1 MCEQEQAV
9 EDEGGFVRQASSL
22 CRERRG
28 REDECAV
35 QRERE
40 AILCNGQK
48 ASKEEKSPGM
58 RERERER
65 RVGAV
70 KSGQIGYA
78 KLKRGVALHF
88 PCCFSNNTPTHVI
101 PGHFT
106 EMHPCSACSCIS
118 GNLCGSGWWWKL
130 ETLQFCITIY
140 LYTVFA
146 YFIVQTANT
155 TTFLTLAMIIR

>member
-58 RERERER
+58 REREREESRGSQVRSDWLCETETR
-65 RVGAV
+65 RG
-70 KSGQIGYA
+70 
-78 KLKRGVALHF
+78 
-88 PCCFSNNTPTHVI
+88 PTFSLL
-101 PGHFT
+101 FF
-106 EMHPCSACSCIS
+106 
-118 GNLCGSGWWWKL
+118 
-130 ETLQFCITIY
+130 Q
-140 LYTVFA
+140 
-146 YFIVQTANT
+146 
-155 TTFLTLAMIIR
+155 

>member
-1 MCEQEQAV
+1 VCSAE
-9 EDEGGFVRQASSL
+9 
-22 CRERRG
+22 RERGYTMQRSKG
-28 REDECAV
+28 FKGGEITGDE
-35 QRERE
+35 
-40 AILCNGQK
+40 
-48 ASKEEKSPGM
+48 